1 MQWRGPVDLKKK
13 YKAEWALV
21 TGAGT
26 GIGKS
31 IAETMAL
38 QGLNVVL
45 VSLPDKFLN
54 ETTDSLKKAF
64 PNQKFISVP
73 AKFDHKTDYM
83 PAIIE
88 ATKDIDV
95 AIVFNNAG
103 YIVTGFFDQ
112 SSLDSQLANL
122 ECNSTA
128 CVKVTHHFLK
138 KMLEKNIKG
147 WFLFHT
153 LHIFFDC

>member
-1 MQWRGPVDLKKK
+1 MEPENLKTVVLSALAIPTVAWASIYAATNLYMQLAGPVDLKKK

-31 IAETMAL
+31 IAETMAV

-45 VSLPDKFLN
+45 VSLPDKFLE
-54 ETTDSLKKAF
+54 ETTNDLKKRY
-64 PNQKFISVP
+64 PNLKFRAVP

-88 ATKDIDV
+88 V
-95 AIVFNNAG
+95 RR
-103 YIVTGFFDQ
+103 
-112 SSLDSQLANL
+112 
-122 ECNSTA
+122 
-128 CVKVTHHFLK
+128 
-138 KMLEKNIKG
+138 
-147 WFLFHT
+147 
-153 LHIFFDC
+153 